1 MPGGIQREIPTK
13 WSLEGGTPLSPHR
26 PAPLPSPSQ
35 GPVLQG
41 VGGLVLKKAAGGSSR
56 KGSASSRGH
65 HGSAA
70 VPLGK
75 AGAPGSLTY
84 RCWDPG
90 LGTPQLVS
98 GDLLENIHLLHP
110 GQQKLL
116 GEAVLGPFFQ
126 LRWIT

>member
-1 MPGGIQREIPTK
+1 MPGGIQREIPRK

-26 PAPLPSPSQ
+26 LAPLPI
-35 GPVLQG
+35 
-41 VGGLVLKKAAGGSSR
+41 GGLVLKLRGGGSSR

-65 HGSAA
+65 HGGAA

-75 AGAPGSLTY
+75 AGAPGSLTH

-98 GDLLENIHLLHP
+98 GDLLENDHLLHP

>member
-1 MPGGIQREIPTK
+1 MPGGIQREIPRK
-13 WSLEGGTPLSPHR
+13 WSLEGGTPPSPHR

-35 GPVLQG
+35 GPALQG
-41 VGGLVLKKAAGGSSR
+41 VGALVLKPWLSEGCRGFLQE
-56 KGSASSRGH
+56 GQCASSRVH
-65 HGSAA
+65 HGGAA

-75 AGAPGSLTY
+75 AG
-84 RCWDPG
+84 
-90 LGTPQLVS
+90 LVS
-98 GDLLENIHLLHP
+98 GKILQGDLLENVHLLHP

>member
-1 MPGGIQREIPTK
+1 MPGGIQREIPRK
-13 WSLEGGTPLSPHR
+13 WSLEGGTPPSPHR

-35 GPVLQG
+35 GPALQG
-41 VGGLVLKKAAGGSSR
+41 VGALVLKGFLQEGQC
-56 KGSASSRGH
+56 ASSRVH
-65 HGSAA
+65 HGGAA

-75 AGAPGSLTY
+75 AGAPGSLTH
-84 RCWDPG
+84 RFWDPG

-98 GDLLENIHLLHP
+98 GDLLENVHLLHP